1 MTLPIQFYFSQNAEL
16 SLLIGMEFS
25 NVIYTSNPDK
35 ADVLILQKDE
45 LMVMPNMNGKII
57 VITDLWHGV
66 EYGAGVY
73 RKIEKEILT
82 LCDQS
87 RLLILTQYQ
96 SFPDIN
102 FESKYTRL
110 RKYDIVFNRHKAYF
124 SQLPFKNL
132 FLNHDIPW
140 YWAGNRCYDIEQ
152 WSRKSEHRSKI
163 FLSASRPYKNRIR
176 SIRPQ
181 LNQLLDRYSDLGYMA
196 KHASSTGDTPR
207 ELFSRRQDP
216 LVNGSLEFDVNENT
230 IIDRS
235 TDYTPIGD
243 EWAIG
248 FAPFHIN
255 YYEDSF
261 ISIYGETI
269 EYGDTIFITEKTMN
283 PLIHGHFILPFSSP
297 HLIKAIQDIGF
308 RMPDFIDYSY
318 DGIKDDEKRKDAF
331 FKEIERLLANPV
343 TWWADQREKNLDL
356 LFHNRQLFWHKSY
369 DQFMPHVKELLNTL

>member
-1 MTLPIQFYFSQNAEL
+1 MTLPIRFYFSQNAEL

-25 NVIYTSNPDK
+25 NVIYTSDPDK
-35 ADVLILQKDE
+35 ADVLILQKNE
-45 LMVMPNMNGKII
+45 LMGMPNIGGKII
-57 VITDLWHGV
+57 VIPDLWHGL
-66 EYGAGVY
+66 ENGAGAY
-73 RKIEKEILT
+73 RKIETEILT

-87 RLLILTQYQ
+87 RLLILTQYH

-110 RKYDIVFNRHKAYF
+110 RKYDIMFNRHKAYF

-181 LNQLLDRYSDLGYMA
+181 LNQLLDRYSDLGYLA
-196 KHASSTGDTPR
+196 KHASSTGGTPIK
-207 ELFSRRQDP
+207 LFSRRDDP

-235 TDYTPIGD
+235 TYYTPIGD
-243 EWAIG
+243 EMAIG
-248 FAPFHIN
+248 FAPVHIN
-255 YYEDSF
+255 YYENSF

-269 EYGDTIFITEKTMN
+269 EYGNTVIVSEKTFN
-283 PLIHGHFILPFSSP
+283 PLIQGHFILPFSSP
-297 HLIKAIQDIGF
+297 YLIKAIQDMGF

-318 DGIKDDEKRKDAF
+318 DEIKDDEKRKDAF